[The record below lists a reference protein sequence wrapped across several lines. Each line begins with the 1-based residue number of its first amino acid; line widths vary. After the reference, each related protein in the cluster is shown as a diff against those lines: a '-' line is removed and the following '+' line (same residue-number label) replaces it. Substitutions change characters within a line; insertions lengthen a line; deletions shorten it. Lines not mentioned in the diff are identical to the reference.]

1 MPINKLLTSYTTEEL
16 KDLRSFT
23 STNIIDYKNTIN
35 HYKNELTKL
44 NDLTKRSNDL
54 LIKIEV
60 LLNERKENGY

>member
-1 MPINKLLTSYTTEEL
+1 MSIDKLLTSYTTEEL

-23 STNIIDYKNTIN
+23 VNNIVDYKNTIR